1 MRRIIHSEMD
11 AYAIVP
17 ARELRSGESP
27 LRFSTERSALG
38 FLRRLV
44 LSVSNQTA
52 LRLFLFEECRHF
64 QLPAQLLT
72 PDLCR
77 ILAHGLLLGRI
88 KIVPPAR
95 HLYPAELV
103 QPREAEESEED
114 VVPPGR
120 LGPEEERH
128 WIAVRVVDNETG
140 EPLSG
145 VPLKIELPD
154 GRVVTRKTGG
164 DGTAHFSDLDDGTCS
179 IVAMLDEDALEVVS
193 VTATEPEG

>member
-1 MRRIIHSEMD
+1 MRRFLYSEMD

-17 ARELRSGESP
+17 ERELRSGESP
-27 LRFSTERSALG
+27 LRFSTERLALD
-38 FLRRLV
+38 FLRRLM

-52 LRLFLFEECRHF
+52 FRLFLIEECRQF
-64 QLPAQLLT
+64 RLPAQLLT
-72 PDLCR
+72 SDLCR
-77 ILAHGLLLGRI
+77 ILAHRLLLGRI

-114 VVPPGR
+114 VAPSSP

-128 WIAVRVVDNETG
+128 WIAVRVVDDETG
-140 EPLSG
+140 APLSG

-164 DGTAHFSDLDDGTCS
+164 DGAVHYSDLEDGTCA
-179 IVAMLDEDALEVVS
+179 IVEMPDEDALEVVS
-193 VTATEPEG
+193 VTAMKPEG